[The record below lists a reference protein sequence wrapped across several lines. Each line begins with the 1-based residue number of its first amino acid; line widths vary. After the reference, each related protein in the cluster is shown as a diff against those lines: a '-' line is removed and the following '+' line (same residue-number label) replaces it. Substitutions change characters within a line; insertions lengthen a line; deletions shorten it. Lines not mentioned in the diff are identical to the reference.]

1 MYSNSPSLPIR
12 SPLKL
17 QERTETHAL
26 RSCPR
31 QLEEATHPRPETE
44 EQLSSLHSRNGH
56 ENVNSSRSPAGAQ
69 DPRQNTLPVS
79 SPVAPPPNAANS
91 PKRKRLLH
99 DDDELPSSSPP
110 GLPLPR
116 SASPKRRRQ
125 EGKRIRPLEIAS
137 TTEKSPRRPN
147 IDPQMDFF
155 EPDDEVISIP
165 DDDERSSE
173 GSSNVELESLGG
185 SLLGRQASPTLSS
198 PSRAVPNSLL
208 TLQTDTQA
216 VFEDP
221 TQFVDFDI
229 PDPDEGW
236 DDEFEMDVPPAEP
249 DPNSQLVD
257 LPPIDSP
264 LANITPETQPPLPD
278 TQALLDSKTQILDLE
293 IAEPDG
299 GWDTLEFMPSS
310 PPTMP
315 GKHSSPPL
323 PTKAASPEPQKLK
336 AGLNEWIGTH
346 LSAGYSLSNIIA
358 ALKATSNDLDL
369 AKFVLNYMARKG
381 KGRIPS
387 NEKGIWTED
396 DDEDLES
403 THARRIEKVQ
413 AKHGEE
419 LCDVRLAFLHLYRQS
434 EKHTRT

>member
-1 MYSNSPSLPIR
+1 MR

-31 QLEEATHPRPETE
+31 QLEEITHPRPKTG
-44 EQLSSLHSRNGH
+44 EQLSSPHSRHGH
-56 ENVNSSRSPAGAQ
+56 ENVNSSRSPADAQ
-69 DPRQNTLPVS
+69 DPRQYTLPVS
-79 SPVAPPPNAANS
+79 PPIAPPSNAATS

-99 DDDELPSSSPP
+99 VDDELPSSSPP

-125 EGKRIRPLEIAS
+125 EGKRIKPLEIAS
-137 TTEKSPRRPN
+137 TPEKSPRRPN
-147 IDPQMDFF
+147 IDPQMDLF
-155 EPDDEVISIP
+155 EPNDEVISIP
-165 DDDERSSE
+165 EDNEPGSE
-173 GSSNVELESLGG
+173 GSSDVELESLGG
-185 SLLGRQASPTLSS
+185 SLPGRQASPTLSS
-198 PSRAVPNSLL
+198 PSRAIPNTLL

-216 VFEDP
+216 VFEEP
-221 TQFVDFDI
+221 TPFIDFDI

-236 DDEFEMDVPPAEP
+236 DDKFVMDVPPAEP

-257 LPPIDSP
+257 SPPIASP
-264 LANITPETQPPLPD
+264 LANIIPETQPPLPD
-278 TQALLDSKTQILDLE
+278 TQALLDGNTQVLDLE

-299 GWDTLEFMPSS
+299 GWDTLEFMPSF
-310 PPTMP
+310 PPAMP

-323 PTKAASPEPQKLK
+323 PIKAASLDPPKLK

-346 LSAGYSLSNIIA
+346 LSAGYPLSNIIA

-387 NEKGIWTED
+387 NEKGVWTED

-419 LCDVRLAFLHLYRQS
+419 LCDVRLVFLHLYRQS
-434 EKHTRT
+434 EKSTRR